1 MGYERA
7 ADRTEHAQLLPHCVA
22 GESVQ
27 PGTERLVEHLDPP
40 GARLRPHD
48 RQRPAHRD
56 GGIAG
61 DVRETARL
69 RVGRAAR
76 RGDAQHELLRVVGEL
91 RNDARPFEEDGAAGA
106 GSHLGHAPPAREVST
121 SASTAMRTATPLRTW
136 SRMTDCGPSATS
148 EAISMP
154 RFMWCGCI
162 TMASGRARPRRSRV
176 SPQAAKYA
184 APSGRSPWPMRS
196 FWMRSIMTTSA
207 PLSPGA
213 SCVWRAQPANSSRSG
228 MRT

>member
-1 MGYERA
+1 MGREGA
-7 ADRTEHAQLLPHCVA
+7 ADRTEHAHLLPHLA
-22 GESVQ
+22 PGEGVQ
-27 PGTERLVEHLDPP
+27 PGTERLVENLPPP
-40 GARLRPHD
+40 GARIRPHD
-48 RQRPAHRD
+48 RQRPAQRD

-69 RVGRAAR
+69 RMGRAAR
-76 RGDAQHELLRVVGEL
+76 RGDAQHELLRVVGDL

-136 SRMTDCGPSATS
+136 SRITDCGPSATS

-154 RFMWCGCI
+154 RFIGCGCM
-162 TMASGRARPRRSRV
+162 TMASGRASPKRSRV
-176 SPQAAKYA
+176 SPQAAKYP
-184 APSGRSPWPMRS
+184 APCGRSPWPMRS

-207 PLSPGA
+207 P
-213 SCVWRAQPANSSRSG
+213 RS
-228 MRT
+228 